1 MCESF
6 CLAYPRSGLINLSHV
21 ATMPEI
27 EPRYNLTPST
37 DILVIRDRVNSQ
49 ARSMMLP
56 GLISHGISKSLA
68 IKPMFKHA
76 FCCQRCL
83 ILPLVS
89 MNGNFWQ
96 EVKPNN
102 HFMSLPSG
110 SAVLWSFCSNQA
122 QICCTSCL
130 SLFSFL
136 ASR

>member
-37 DILVIRDRVNSQ
+37 DILIIRDRVNSQ

-83 ILPLVS
+83 IPAA
-89 MNGNFWQ
+89 GFYEW
-96 EVKPNN
+96 K
-102 HFMSLPSG
+102 
-110 SAVLWSFCSNQA
+110 
-122 QICCTSCL
+122 
-130 SLFSFL
+130 FL
-136 ASR
+136 ARGKAKQPFYVSAIRVSSVVVILL